1 DIMPLAK
8 RSLPL
13 LLLILLVYLTS
24 SLGSV
29 GAVEEEYL
37 TEAERIKYSDAVFD
51 GAVEG
56 VAQVGVIDEYQTLW
70 EATVLLKSVVKDKS
84 LTQGSRVKVNFTGPN
99 GQKVIACPSPPRIE
113 PQMKGRFYAKRRDF
127 LEFKKALFIQSGQ
140 WLLRKDAI

>member
-1 DIMPLAK
+1 MPLAK

-37 TEAERIKYSDAVFD
+37 TEAERTKYSDAVFD

-56 VAQVGVIDEYQTLW
+56 VAQVGVIDEYQTLR
-70 EATVLLKSVVKDKS
+70 EATVLLKSVVKGKS
-84 LTQGSRVKVNFTGPN
+84 LRQGARVKVYFTGPN
-99 GQKVIACPSPPRIE
+99 GQKMVACPSPPRIE
-113 PQMKGRFYAKRRDF
+113 PRMNARFYAKRRDL